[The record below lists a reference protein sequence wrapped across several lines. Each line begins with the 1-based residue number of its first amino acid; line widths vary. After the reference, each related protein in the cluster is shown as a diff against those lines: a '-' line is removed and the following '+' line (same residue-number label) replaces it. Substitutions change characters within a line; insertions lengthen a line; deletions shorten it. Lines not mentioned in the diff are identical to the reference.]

1 MVATADRGL
10 HVKAKTSVSVENPM
24 LFRCPP
30 HQFAPT
36 IPSLSMV
43 VVVEGEGEESS
54 AFSFSSCFASQLF
67 VFNRTPHP
75 SSFPFSPPRGLA
87 FCNGCLK
94 PITLFLHYIAHYLL

>member
-67 VFNRTPHP
+67 VFNRTH
-75 SSFPFSPPRGLA
+75 
-87 FCNGCLK
+87 
-94 PITLFLHYIAHYLL
+94 THHLFLSLHHVVLLFVTAVSSP

>member
-54 AFSFSSCFASQLF
+54 AFSSLLVLPLNCLFLIGHHTHHLFLSLHHVVLLF
-67 VFNRTPHP
+67 VTAV
-75 SSFPFSPPRGLA
+75 SSP
-87 FCNGCLK
+87 
-94 PITLFLHYIAHYLL
+94 